1 MQIGRTWNEGEKRG
15 EEGRIN
21 RMSEGSPVLIDDD
34 DS

>member
-1 MQIGRTWNEGEKRG
+1 MQIGRTWNEGEKG

-21 RMSEGSPVLIDDD
+21 RVSQGSPVVIDDD